1 LAVEYVLKSGLTK
14 LGEELIY
21 KLVDKNITIDLSHSN
36 EKTFFDIINICKKL
50 KKKGKNPLVIE
61 SHSNVKAICDVSR
74 NLTDEQLLE
83 IKNLNGIIGIV
94 EIKSFCRVSENLKEH
109 FEQDYIKHINY
120 VRDLFGGVEN
130 IGIATDDMSYYK
142 VNKRYYKNLNIYKL
156 EEVSER
162 IRELLLK
169 NGYSEVEVE
178 KIMEGNIRRAI

>member
-1 LAVEYVLKSGLTK
+1 VEYVLKSGLTK

-94 EIKSFCRVSENLKEH
+94 EIKSFCRVSENLKED
-109 FEQDYIKHINY
+109 FQQDYIRHINY
-120 VRDLFGGVEN
+120 VKDLFGGVDN
-130 IGIATDDMSYYK
+130 IGVSTDDMSYYRI
-142 VNKRYYKNLNIYKL
+142 NRRYYKNLNIFKL
-156 EEVSER
+156 EEVACR
-162 IRELLLK
+162 ITELLLE
-169 NGYSEVEVE
+169 NGYSEEDVE
-178 KIMEGNIRRAI
+178 KIIRGNVRRMM